1 VVEVGGG
8 VYCLEAGG
16 GFMRSNVHF
25 VRTTSG
31 WVLID
36 AASAGCEDV
45 IQRAAARVLGRGVR
59 PEAMFLTH
67 VHPDHSGAAPAL
79 ARDWD
84 CPVYVHADEL
94 KFAIADA
101 STFFATYEDYASGSR
116 SWRPPALDRSI
127 VLPMMRL
134 LPRGSRTRVLDR
146 QSLKGQALAFDGG
159 TQLPYLSDW
168 RAVATPG
175 HTPGHVSFFRQRDGL
190 LISGDAV
197 VTTELNTAIGF
208 LRWTFG
214 GGEERLARPPR
225 YFTWSRSVADQSIA
239 ALAEL
244 HPSMIAPGHGSAMSG
259 ADVTERLV
267 ALAHA
272 HGNVIIAT

>member
-1 VVEVGGG
+1 MVEVGDG

-36 AASAGCEDV
+36 TASAGCEAV
-45 IQRAAARVLGRGVR
+45 IQSAAARLLGQGVR

-79 ARDWD
+79 AREWD

-101 STFFATYEDYASGSR
+101 STFFAAYEDYASGSR
-116 SWRPPALDRSI
+116 SWRAPALDRSI

-134 LPRGSRTRVLDR
+134 LPRGRRTRVLDR
-146 QSLKGQALAFDGG
+146 QSLKGRALAFDGG
-159 TQLPYLSDW
+159 TELPYLSDW

-197 VTTELNTAIGF
+197 VTTELNTAVGF

-214 GGEERLARPPR
+214 GGEKRLAPPPR
-225 YFTWSRSVADQSIA
+225 YFTWSRSVAEQSIA
-239 ALAEL
+239 VLAEL
-244 HPSMIAPGHGSAMSG
+244 RPNVIAPGHGSAMSG
-259 ADVTERLV
+259 ADVSERLV
-267 ALAHA
+267 ALADP
-272 HGNVIIAT
+272 NREVIVAT